1 MSFKSLFK
9 TIIKTSSITS
19 LGISSLVA
27 FTSSSKA
34 ENFNMKACPEPGSA
48 NANLT
53 YIANTLGGECLHTP
67 DQYKLTIYEMGL
79 CASDPISTGVF
90 NKADNNCVQTMLST
104 SGTEVDLA
112 PGNSASKTAGLP
124 SAATRPANGSYSHAY
139 ILLSN
144 AFKMKGSYQL
154 ADGTTYYSKEST
166 DEYGA
171 FGAANKTIS
180 ASEEHT
186 DLVDNMY
193 FGEEENGW
201 DGVMSATDMPG
212 GGKVSAF
219 LLKSCVDDTCVGSSG
234 LATSQGEV
242 GRLLGVF
249 ETNSGSPV
257 VISDATTGIEVEL
270 IVKSDPSNPSNSGGG
285 YLIIGWDQF
294 DGNGFDLR
302 MFGSAPFKPKFTTF

>member
-1 MSFKSLFK
+1 MSFKSLLKTFTK
-9 TIIKTSSITS
+9 TISITG
-19 LGISSLVA
+19 LGISSLVT
-27 FTSSSKA
+27 FTSPIKS

-53 YIANTLGGECLHTP
+53 YIANTLNGECLHTP

-79 CASDPISTGVF
+79 CTSDPISTGVF
-90 NKADNNCVQTMLST
+90 NKEDNNCVQTMLST

-212 GGKVSAF
+212 GGKVSAL
-219 LLKSCVDDTCVGSSG
+219 LLKSCVDATCVGSSG
-234 LATSQGEV
+234 IATSQGEV

-285 YLIIGWDQF
+285 YLIIGWDQ
-294 DGNGFDLR
+294 GSGFDLR

>member
-9 TIIKTSSITS
+9 TIIKASSLTSFS
-19 LGISSLVA
+19 ISSLFA
-27 FTSSSKA
+27 FTSPLKA
-34 ENFNMKACPEPGSA
+34 ENFNMNACPEPGSA
-48 NANLT
+48 NATLT
-53 YIANTLGGECLHTP
+53 YINNTLDGECLHTP

-79 CASDPISTGVF
+79 CESDPISTGVF
-90 NKADNNCVQTMLST
+90 NKTDNNCVQTMLSS

-112 PGNSASKTAGLP
+112 PGNASSKTASLP
-124 SAATRPANGSYSHAY
+124 TASTRPANGSYSHAY

-193 FGEEENGW
+193 FGDEENGW

-212 GGKVSAF
+212 GGKVSAL
-219 LLKSCVDDTCVGSSG
+219 LLKECVDSTCVGSSAV
-234 LATSQGEV
+234 ATNQGEV

-270 IVKSDPSNPSNSGGG
+270 IVKSDPNDPSNSGGG
-285 YLIIGWDQF
+285 YLLIGWDQ
-294 DGNGFDLR
+294 GSGFDLR

>member
-19 LGISSLVA
+19 LGISSLVT
-27 FTSSSKA
+27 FTSPIKA

-53 YIANTLGGECLHTP
+53 YIADTLEGECLHTP

-79 CASDPISTGVF
+79 CTSDPISTGVF
-90 NKADNNCVQTMLST
+90 NEEDNNCVQTMLST

-212 GGKVSAF
+212 GGKVAAL
-219 LLKSCVDDTCVGSSG
+219 LLKACVDDNCVGSSAV
-234 LATSQGEV
+234 ATSQSEV

-270 IVKSDPSNPSNSGGG
+270 IVKSDPSDPSNSGGG
-285 YLIIGWDQF
+285 YLLIGWDQ
-294 DGNGFDLR
+294 GSGFDLR